1 MHGRIVKRSPLSG
14 MARRRTL
21 ERLQLLC
28 ASGAGIE
35 AIATRVT
42 EIARDLI
49 GAASGS
55 IFWLQGGGNDLG
67 YYHDCAPAELK
78 DLFVNR
84 FEELFASPDQFSM
97 ISMIQSGGA
106 DIGRLIT
113 PEGLAYVRASNV
125 YTHLCQPLGH
135 EYALDLRRLLPDG
148 SAFVIALWNPAGKPF
163 RQQHCEALA
172 PMHETLGQVNRNDR
186 ARWQSVGG
194 AVAHFTV
201 DESGEHLLA
210 ISPAGEQL
218 LLQSHLLKQNLS
230 AQGAVCQAPAFARQL
245 ATLIKAGQDAKV
257 VVPMVHGR
265 LALQASPVRS
275 LPDGQRRVHIAIDW
289 QVARSVIEVDYVSA
303 LPLTLLQKQIALIA
317 ISGGSR
323 SVCAVDFGV
332 SEEALKKHLRA
343 VFDATGK
350 GSWQDLARIDLPLPG
365 LTALQQSDQPAQPYS
380 SMR

>member
-42 EIARDLI
+42 EIACDLT

-55 IFWLQGGGNDLG
+55 IFWLQGEGKDLG

-97 ISMIQSGGA
+97 ISMIESEGP

-135 EYALDLRRLLPDG
+135 EYALDVRRLLPDG

-172 PMHETLGQVNRNDR
+172 PMHAALGDVTRSDR
-186 ARWQSVGG
+186 ARWQSIGG
-194 AVAHFTV
+194 ASAHFTV
-201 DESGEHLLA
+201 DESGAHLLA

-218 LLQSHLLKQNLS
+218 LLQSHLLKQNLP
-230 AQGAVCQAPAFARQL
+230 AHGAVNQAPAFARQL
-245 ATLIKAGQDAKV
+245 AALIRAGQDAKV

-265 LALQASPVRS
+265 LALEASPARS
-275 LPDGQRRVHIAIDW
+275 LPDGERQVHIAIDW
-289 QVARSVIEVDYVSA
+289 QVSRGVIEVDYVSS
-303 LPLTLLQKQIALIA
+303 LPLTLLQKQIALMA
-317 ISGGSR
+317 IGGAAR
-323 SVCAVDFGV
+323 SDCVSALDV

-350 GSWQDLARIDLPLPG
+350 ASWQDLARVDLPLPG
-365 LTALQQSDQPAQPYS
+365 LTAFQ
-380 SMR
+380 